1 MSSGLL
7 DLSPAGVALYT
18 LVVTQA
24 TIASVTIFLHRHQA
38 HRALELHPAVSHL
51 FRFWLWLTTGMVTRE
66 WVAVHRK
73 HHAKCETADDPHS
86 PRVFGLGTVLL
97 KGAELYRA
105 EADKA
110 ETLASYGRGAP
121 DDWLER
127 HVYSRHRHFGIT
139 LMLLLDLVLL
149 GPIGLSVWGMQMLWI
164 PFWAAGVINGAGHA
178 IGYRTFAT
186 PNAST
191 NIVPWGL
198 LIGGEELHN
207 NHHASPGSAKF
218 SVRRWEIDLGWLYIM
233 ALAKLGLAR
242 VTRMAPPP
250 VRITGLVMDPG
261 RLQGSAYVRFQLLAA
276 YGRRVLARVYRSELK
291 RETDKRVLAMLE
303 SVAPL
308 LRREEALMDA
318 SGRDKLCEALAQIP
332 SLRIAYQYRDSLLA
346 IWHDYSVAGTERL
359 RQALQDWCR
368 QAETSGV
375 EALRD
380 FSLHLSGKRRQSTA

>member
-261 RLQGSAYVRFQLLAA
+261 RLQGTAYVRFQLLAA

>member
-261 RLQGSAYVRFQLLAA
+261 PLQGSAYVRFQLLAA